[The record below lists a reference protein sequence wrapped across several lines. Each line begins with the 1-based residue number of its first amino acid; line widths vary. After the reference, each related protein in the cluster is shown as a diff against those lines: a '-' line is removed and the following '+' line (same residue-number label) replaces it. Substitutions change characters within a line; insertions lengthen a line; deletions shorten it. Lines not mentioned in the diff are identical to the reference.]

1 LSRQIAGAPSL
12 FDAEITDAGRAF
24 EDVLGRFRTFR
35 ATLVPA
41 EGGRTVNTRLQAA
54 MRTARVDV
62 DAAARTVGVDPRTVQ
77 RWLNGRVPH
86 ARHRWAVARLLG
98 DDESRLWPSVRREL
112 APGAEATAEVVA
124 AYAHRADIP
133 IGTWAT
139 LIESARTRIDL
150 LGYAHLFLPEQHI
163 DLSSR
168 IEKACSAGCRVR
180 IMFADPDGPGVRD
193 RDSLENL
200 SGTLP
205 ARIRMAM
212 AYFHE
217 LREVSGVQIHVHDVH
232 LYHAIYRFD
241 DEMIVTPHLMG
252 AHGPQHPALHL
263 RCLGPDGI
271 FASFADQ
278 LDRVWRDTREVT
290 RAGPR

>member
-1 LSRQIAGAPSL
+1 
-12 FDAEITDAGRAF
+12 
-24 EDVLGRFRTFR
+24 
-35 ATLVPA
+35 
-41 EGGRTVNTRLQAA
+41 VNTRLQSA
-54 MRTARVDV
+54 MRAAQLDADAVARG
-62 DAAARTVGVDPRTVQ
+62 VGVDPRTVQ

-86 ARHRWAVARLLG
+86 ARHRWAAARLLG
-98 DDESRLWPSVRREL
+98 DDESRLWPSLRREL
-112 APGAEATAEVVA
+112 ASGAEATAEVVA

-163 DLSSR
+163 DLISR
-168 IEKACSAGCRVR
+168 IRQACAAGCRVR

-193 RDSLENL
+193 RDSLEHMN
-200 SGTLP
+200 GTLP

-212 AYFHE
+212 AYFDG
-217 LREVSGVQIHVHDVH
+217 LREVGGVQIHVHDVH
-232 LYHAIYRFD
+232 LYHAVYRFD

-263 RCLGPDGI
+263 RRLGPDGI
-271 FASFADQ
+271 FAGFADQ
-278 LDRVWRDTREVT
+278 LDRVWCGTKQIAPPTPVR
-290 RAGPR
+290 

>member
-1 LSRQIAGAPSL
+1 M
-12 FDAEITDAGRAF
+12 
-24 EDVLGRFRTFR
+24 
-35 ATLVPA
+35 
-41 EGGRTVNTRLQAA
+41 VNTRLRNA
-54 MRTARVDV
+54 MR
-62 DAAARTVGVDPRTVQ
+62 AARLDADAVARSVGVDPRTVQ

-86 ARHRWAVARLLG
+86 ARHRWAVAKLLG
-98 DDESRLWPSVRREL
+98 DDESLLWAAVRREL

-133 IGTWAT
+133 IGSWST
-139 LIESARTRIDL
+139 LIDGARRRIDL
-150 LGYAHLFLPEQHI
+150 LGYAHLFLPEQHV
-163 DLSSR
+163 DLISR

-180 IMFADPDGPGVRD
+180 IMFADPDGDGVRE
-193 RDSLENL
+193 RDVLEQL

-212 AYFHE
+212 AYFHG
-217 LREVSGVQIHVHDVH
+217 LGAVSGVQIHVHDVH

-252 AHGPQHPALHL
+252 AHGPQHPALRL
-263 RCLGPDGI
+263 RRLGPDGI

-278 LDRVWRDTREVT
+278 LERVWSGTREIAT
-290 RAGPR
+290 APPGTGARA

>member
-1 LSRQIAGAPSL
+1 MNIRL
-12 FDAEITDAGRAF
+12 
-24 EDVLGRFRTFR
+24 RT
-35 ATLVPA
+35 
-41 EGGRTVNTRLQAA
+41 A

-62 DAAARTVGVDPRTVQ
+62 DAVARTVGVDPRTVQ

-86 ARHRWAVARLLG
+86 ARHRWAVTKLLG
-98 DDESRLWPSVRREL
+98 DDEARLWPSVRREL
-112 APGAEATAEVVA
+112 ASGAEATAEVVA
-124 AYAHRADIP
+124 AYGHRANIP

-139 LIESARTRIDL
+139 LIESARTQIDL
-150 LGYAHLFLPEQHI
+150 LGYAHLFLPEQHV

-193 RDSLENL
+193 RDSLEHL
-200 SGTLP
+200 KGTLP

-212 AYFHE
+212 AYFDG
-217 LREVSGVQIHVHDVH
+217 LTKISGVQIHLHDVH
-232 LYHAIYRFD
+232 LYHAVYRFD

-252 AHGPQHPALHL
+252 AHGPQHPALQL
-263 RCLGPDGI
+263 RRLGPDGI

-278 LDRVWRDTREVT
+278 FERVWRETTEIAPPAPV
-290 RAGPR
+290 P

>member
-1 LSRQIAGAPSL
+1 M
-12 FDAEITDAGRAF
+12 
-24 EDVLGRFRTFR
+24 
-35 ATLVPA
+35 
-41 EGGRTVNTRLQAA
+41 NTRLQTA
-54 MRTARVDV
+54 MRTARADV
-62 DAAARTVGVDPRTVQ
+62 DAVARVAGVDPRTVQ

-86 ARHRWAVARLLG
+86 ARHRWAVAKLLG
-98 DDESRLWPSVRREL
+98 DEEGRLWPAGRREL

-139 LIESARTRIDL
+139 LIESARQRIDL
-150 LGYAHLFLPEQHI
+150 LGYAHLFLPEQHL

-168 IEKACSAGCRVR
+168 IEKACAAGCRVR
-180 IMFADPDGPGVRD
+180 IMFADPDGAGVRD
-193 RDSLENL
+193 RDALEQL

-205 ARIRMAM
+205 ARIGMAM
-212 AYFHE
+212 AYFHG
-217 LREVSGVQIHVHDVH
+217 LDAVSGVQIHVHDVH

-252 AHGPQHPALHL
+252 AHGPQHPALQL
-263 RCLGPDGI
+263 QRLGPDGI

-278 LDRVWRDTREVT
+278 FERVWRETREISV
-290 RAGPR
+290 R

>member
-1 LSRQIAGAPSL
+1 M
-12 FDAEITDAGRAF
+12 RAAQL
-24 EDVLGRFRTFR
+24 D
-35 ATLVPA
+35 
-41 EGGRTVNTRLQAA
+41 
-54 MRTARVDV
+54 VDV
-62 DAAARTVGVDPRTVQ
+62 DAVARVVGVDPRTVQ
-77 RWLNGRVPH
+77 RWLNGRAPH
-86 ARHRWAVARLLG
+86 ARHRWAVAKLLG
-98 DDESRLWPSVRREL
+98 DDESWLWPAVRREL

-124 AYAHRADIP
+124 AYAHRADNP

-139 LIESARTRIDL
+139 LIDSARKRIDL

-163 DLSSR
+163 DLGSR
-168 IEKACSAGCRVR
+168 IEKACAAGCRVR

-193 RDSLENL
+193 RDSLERL

-205 ARIRMAM
+205 ARIRMSM
-212 AYFHE
+212 AYFDE
-217 LREVSGVQIHVHDVH
+217 LREVDGVQIHLHDVH

-263 RCLGPDGI
+263 RRLGPDGI

-278 LDRVWRDTREVT
+278 LERVWRGTTRIAPPTPV
-290 RAGPR
+290 R